1 MARDREDSLQ
11 RLLSGALP
19 FPERGRVF
27 LVDTGSEFLAREATE
42 AVGDGR
48 LVIVERRIE
57 RHALLGNFP
66 AIHAERAEPGPGDMV
81 VLPAGRERLRLFLD
95 LEHYAGRIGPQGQ
108 IAIFGTRKEGM
119 HPAEALLRDHCREL
133 SARQKAGARLLVVK
147 PREGEED
154 WSLDASTA
162 TYSAEARSQS
172 VTVCALPGVFS
183 WDRLDDASTL
193 MLNACKP
200 REGDHLL
207 DLGCGSGVVSCILL
221 KEGLVTSATL
231 VDSDALALVASRR
244 SLELGGFQGALIAS
258 DAGDELPA
266 KSFDL
271 ALCNPPYHSGSMQE
285 RGTGRRMIDNI
296 ARALS
301 TKGRLYL
308 VGPVFHDHSPELER
322 LFRYH
327 EVAAQTPSFR
337 VWHAS
342 RPRRNPRK
350 E

>member
-1 MARDREDSLQ
+1 MARDREDSIR

-19 FPERGRVF
+19 FPEQGRVF
-27 LVDTGSEFLAREATE
+27 LVETSSDFLARAAAE
-42 AVGDGR
+42 AVGDER
-48 LVIVERRIE
+48 LVIVERRLE
-57 RHALLGNFP
+57 RHALLSDFKV
-66 AIHAERAEPGPGDMV
+66 IHSERAEPEIGDMV
-81 VLPAGRERLRLFLD
+81 IIAAGRERLRLFID
-95 LEHYAGRIGPQGQ
+95 LEHYAGCVGPQGQ
-108 IAIFGTRKEGM
+108 IAVFGTRKEGVQ
-119 HPAEALLRDHCREL
+119 PAEALLRDHCIEQ

-147 PREGEED
+147 PREGEDD
-154 WSLDASTA
+154 WNLETPADTF
-162 TYSAEARSQS
+162 SAEARGQS
-172 VTVCALPGVFS
+172 VTACALPGVFS

-193 MLNACKP
+193 MLSACKP

-207 DLGCGSGVVSCILL
+207 DMGCGSGVISCILL
-221 KEGLVTSATL
+221 NEGLVTSATL
-231 VDSDALALVASRR
+231 ADSDALALKASRR
-244 SLELGGFQGALIAS
+244 SLELCGFQGEVLAS
-258 DAGDELPA
+258 DAGEGLPA
-266 KSFDL
+266 KSFDM

-296 ARALS
+296 SRALT

-322 LFRYH
+322 LFRYY
-327 EVAAQTPSFR
+327 EIATETPSFR